1 MIWLQYILPVL
12 LSCCTGWLTIWL
24 FLKLLFHPR
33 KPIFIAGLKLQGIIP
48 AKQQHIAQA
57 LGKRISKEFLSFST
71 LAEKVTNPEN
81 FNSLKP
87 EIEKHIDT
95 FLRERLK
102 ETFPMLSMLIGDKTI
117 NQLKSAFLLELESL
131 FPVLMKSYLARL
143 EKDIDIEKMITDKI
157 TGLSIIQI
165 EEMLYKSAKT
175 QLIYLQL
182 AGACIGLLMGGLHV
196 FLNTQLFS

>member
-33 KPIFIAGLKLQGIIP
+33 KPIFIAGLKFQGIIP
-48 AKQQHIAQA
+48 AKQQHIAQT
-57 LGKRISKEFLSFST
+57 LGKRISKEFLSFAILT
-71 LAEKVTNPEN
+71 EKVTNPEN

-102 ETFPMLSMLIGDKTI
+102 QTFPMLSMLIGDKTI

-131 FPVLMKSYLARL
+131 FPVLMKSYLTRL

-165 EEMLYKSAKT
+165 EEMFYKSAKT